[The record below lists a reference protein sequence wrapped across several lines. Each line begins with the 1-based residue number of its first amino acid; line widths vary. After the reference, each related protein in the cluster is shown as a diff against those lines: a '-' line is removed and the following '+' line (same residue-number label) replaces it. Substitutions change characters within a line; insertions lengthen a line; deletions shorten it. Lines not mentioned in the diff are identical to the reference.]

1 MPWKRKNQSKQ
12 QIKEKKNFKKES
24 MEAEIKVIAMG
35 EICRKEGRQKI
46 KETRQEEASS
56 GIAHPVVLVFLHSVL
71 KITECFP

>member
-1 MPWKRKNQSKQ
+1 
-12 QIKEKKNFKKES
+12 
-24 MEAEIKVIAMG
+24 MEAERKVIAMG
-35 EICRKEGRQKI
+35 EICRKEGRQKM